1 MSDARPVS
9 PFDAPGR
16 SRGWTL
22 IEALVALVLV
32 AILLS
37 LAVPSYRHYL
47 LRGHRAEAA
56 RALLAVT
63 ACQERIRAATGFYDL
78 TRCIDNPDGAA
89 YRLSLEPEGVERS
102 LVYEAVAR
110 PVRTDPS
117 DACGALIID
126 QKGTRGIGGDAG
138 RLAACWGGR

>member
-1 MSDARPVS
+1 MSDPFPVS
-9 PFDAPGR
+9 SSGAPGR

-22 IEALVALVLV
+22 IEVLVALVLV

-47 LRGHRAEAA
+47 QRGHRAEAV
-56 RALLAVT
+56 RALLAVA

-78 TRCIDNPDGAA
+78 TRCVDNPDGAA
-89 YRLSLEPEGVERS
+89 YRLSLEPDGAERS

-110 PVRTDPS
+110 PVRADPN
-117 DACGALIID
+117 DACGDLSID
-126 QKGTRGIGGDAG
+126 QKGTRGIGGDAS